1 MDWILQ
7 DDKLTPY
14 LPTVEDNNEIMTVNL
29 LFSRMVTVSLTDVS
43 WPS

>member
-14 LPTVEDNNEIMTVNL
+14 LPTVVDNNEIRTVNL
-29 LFSRMVTVSLTDVS
+29 LSLG
-43 WPS
+43 W